1 MPMNMIIQEKRKE
14 LGLTQEIGMF
24 CNELAMLARDNIV
37 SAFELAEAKLHEFPH
52 NEQLRLNVTI
62 ILDSSLLQSH
72 STDVPKE
79 ELDTK
84 VPPGTIV

>member
-37 SAFELAEAKLHEFPH
+37 SAFEIAEAKLHEFPH
-52 NEQLRLNVTI
+52 NEQLRLNVTNHFRFVI
-62 ILDSSLLQSH
+62 VTISQYGCA
-72 STDVPKE
+72 KR
-79 ELDTK
+79 
-84 VPPGTIV
+84 GT